1 MSFELDSHDTD
12 DMTEKLIK
20 SLLNSPIIKKQKTKK
35 VLAIGEIENNT
46 KQNIDIEM
54 IVSEITNLLNESGKF
69 EIVNAGQNAKIEQL
83 IRDSRKMR
91 EDKEYNPYETIEEG
105 ELIPPHYGLTGKIS
119 QKNKTI
125 GDDEIVEYV
134 FSLTLTSLKSGK
146 ILWARKTKPIS
157 KKLPKEEVE
166 NFNNYQKDE
175 GPSAWEKV
183 KDFFSADGKNY
194 FTASVDFGL
203 GGGSINMPP
212 IDFNI
217 VEGRKTTPHSMW
229 IDDRYST
236 AFAMPI
242 NIRIGYLRDI
252 GDNWAFALNFL
263 YNYMYV
269 SSFSGYDL
277 ESTASSIDIESDS
290 KKLTS
295 TIQRIGGEFVLY
307 YKVLNW
313 LHIYA
318 GGGVLKDFGSKYKVS
333 FEAYRGYYSDT
344 YINEKGQRRFE
355 LEQKIDSWY
364 PLVKFGILWNFHNYI
379 GATTDLTCS
388 WALKEENYLGL
399 NCGLVLGVQF
409 KI

>member
-1 MSFELDSHDTD
+1 MDSRDYVSFELDSHDID

-20 SLLNSPIIKKQKTKK
+20 SLLNSPTIKKQKTKK
-35 VLAIGEIENNT
+35 VLAIGRIENNT

-212 IDFNI
+212 IDFSI
-217 VEGRKTTPHSMW
+217 VE
-229 IDDRYST
+229 
-236 AFAMPI
+236 
-242 NIRIGYLRDI
+242 
-252 GDNWAFALNFL
+252 
-263 YNYMYV
+263 
-269 SSFSGYDL
+269 
-277 ESTASSIDIESDS
+277 
-290 KKLTS
+290 
-295 TIQRIGGEFVLY
+295 
-307 YKVLNW
+307 
-313 LHIYA
+313 
-318 GGGVLKDFGSKYKVS
+318 
-333 FEAYRGYYSDT
+333 
-344 YINEKGQRRFE
+344 
-355 LEQKIDSWY
+355 
-364 PLVKFGILWNFHNYI
+364 
-379 GATTDLTCS
+379 
-388 WALKEENYLGL
+388 
-399 NCGLVLGVQF
+399 
-409 KI
+409 